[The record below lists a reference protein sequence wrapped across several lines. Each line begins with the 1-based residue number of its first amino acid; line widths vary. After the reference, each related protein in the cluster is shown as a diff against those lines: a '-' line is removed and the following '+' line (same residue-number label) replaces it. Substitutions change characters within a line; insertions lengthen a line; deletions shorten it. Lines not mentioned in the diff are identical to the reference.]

1 MILPQYS
8 LRKLLASMVGFA
20 LFCLVVSWGVRGSS
34 WAFGVSIAG
43 LSIVVAL
50 LVQALGFWLV
60 WLFATVT
67 AKLLERRAAR
77 LLQQSAGQASLAA
90 RINGEGT

>member
-34 WAFGVSIAG
+34 WAFGVAIAG

-67 AKLLERRAAR
+67 AKYLGKRAASAG
-77 LLQQSAGQASLAA
+77 QQSANNAIVAA
-90 RINGEGT
+90 QINGEGA